1 MQVTKEASGLW
12 VDFCLFWLCL
22 PPPVRVMWPLLLN
35 ANKLS
40 CMSFLTT
47 TVQLLCLCL
56 GVLQTS
62 AQRKPYYSIT
72 SDFQTIPS
80 SMEYFYQFCSSV
92 NLKMDLLKMQ
102 QFLLWSWRRERMQLQ
117 TYPFSKV
124 YYFFLLL
131 LLYPDTVGRIIL
143 HTWTSLSKA
152 RSFSE
157 TASEGLALFLK
168 ALSF

>member
-47 TVQLLCLCL
+47 TMQLLCLCL
-56 GVLQTS
+56 GVLQAS
-62 AQRKPYYSIT
+62 AQWKPYYSIT

-92 NLKMDLLKMQ
+92 NSKMDLLKMQ

-117 TYPFSKV
+117 TYPFSRVTLFPPSTVTPSWHSRTHNFAHMNILKEGQI
-124 YYFFLLL
+124 LLWDCL
-131 LLYPDTVGRIIL
+131 RR
-143 HTWTSLSKA
+143 LS
-152 RSFSE
+152 
-157 TASEGLALFLK
+157 TLP
-168 ALSF
+168 